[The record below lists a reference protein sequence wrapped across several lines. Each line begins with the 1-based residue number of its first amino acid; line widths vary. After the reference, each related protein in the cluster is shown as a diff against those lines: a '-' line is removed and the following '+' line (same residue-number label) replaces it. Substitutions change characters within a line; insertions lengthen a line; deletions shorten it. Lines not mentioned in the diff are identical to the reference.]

1 MPSVL
6 TIKMNIMN
14 TITET
19 KVLRFKMV
27 LPLEIWDEFDVA
39 MDLNGEWSKRLLSRD
54 VEGVRLTDIVHDI
67 RGILK
72 GCEFFLPRL

>member
-6 TIKMNIMN
+6 TIKINIMN

>member
-72 GCEFFLPRL
+72 GCDFFLPRL

>member
-1 MPSVL
+1 
-6 TIKMNIMN
+6 MN

>member
-1 MPSVL
+1 
-6 TIKMNIMN
+6 MN
-14 TITET
+14 TIIET
-19 KVLRFKMV
+19 KVLRVKMV

-39 MDLNGEWSKRLLSRD
+39 MDLNSEWSKRLLSRD
-54 VEGVRLTDIVHDI
+54 IEGVSLADIVHDI

>member
-1 MPSVL
+1 
-6 TIKMNIMN
+6 MN

-27 LPLEIWDEFDVA
+27 LPLEVWDEFDVA

-72 GCEFFLPRL
+72 GCDFFLPRL

>member
-1 MPSVL
+1 
-6 TIKMNIMN
+6 MN

-19 KVLRFKMV
+19 KVLRIKMV

-54 VEGVRLTDIVHDI
+54 IEGVSLADIVHDI

>member
-1 MPSVL
+1 
-6 TIKMNIMN
+6 MNIMN

-39 MDLNGEWSKRLLSRD
+39 MDLNSEWSERLLSRD
-54 VEGVRLTDIVHDI
+54 IEGVRLADIVHDI

>member
-1 MPSVL
+1 
-6 TIKMNIMN
+6 MN

-19 KVLRFKMV
+19 KVLRIKMV

-54 VEGVRLTDIVHDI
+54 VEGVSLADIVHDI

>member
-1 MPSVL
+1 
-6 TIKMNIMN
+6 
-14 TITET
+14 
-19 KVLRFKMV
+19 MV

-39 MDLNGEWSKRLLSRD
+39 MDLNSEWSERLLSRD
-54 VEGVRLTDIVHDI
+54 IEGVRLADIVHDI

>member
-1 MPSVL
+1 
-6 TIKMNIMN
+6 MN

-19 KVLRFKMV
+19 KVLRVKMV

-72 GCEFFLPRL
+72 GCDFFLPRL